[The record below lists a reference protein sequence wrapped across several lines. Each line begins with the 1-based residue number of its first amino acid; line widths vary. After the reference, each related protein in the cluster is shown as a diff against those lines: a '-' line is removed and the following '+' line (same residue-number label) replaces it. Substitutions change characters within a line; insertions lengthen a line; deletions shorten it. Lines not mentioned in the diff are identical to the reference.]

1 MSKRREFTKAVK
13 VEIIKRA
20 TDPQFRGLI
29 MCEECKISVTGFFQI
44 DHIIPDGLCVDK
56 SAPLTARDGMLLCLS
71 CHATKTAGDVPSI
84 AKAKRIEAKHIGATR
99 PEGKLQSRGFQK
111 KPRKHA
117 DRVSLRAKELYND

>member
-20 TDPQFRGLI
+20 SDTILGLA
-29 MCEECKISVTGFFQI
+29 CEKCGTAVKKFEI
-44 DHIIPDGLCVDK
+44 DHWIPDGLSVDK
-56 SAPLTARDGMLLCLS
+56 SAPLTAKDGMLLCLP

-117 DRVSLRAKELYND
+117 DRMSLPTKELYND